1 MGRLFSYLLYSC
13 LCMLMLASAR
23 VRASTLAEEP
33 DVKAAFIYNFALY
46 TEWPKPASDLKV
58 CVMGEDS
65 LLTSMKKFE
74 GRSAHGSNL
83 RIESVTSASET
94 RSCQVLFIGT
104 NEQEHIDQIN
114 KALGDAPVLTV
125 TDSGKLTSY
134 STVIVLLVRNDEH
147 MTFEIN
153 KSAATGK
160 GLTLSSKLLRL
171 ASKVR

>member
-1 MGRLFSYLLYSC
+1 MGRLFSYLLCSC
-13 LCMLMLASAR
+13 LLMLVSTSICAA
-23 VRASTLAEEP
+23 TLAEEP

-46 TEWPKPASDLKV
+46 TEWPKPSSDLNV
-58 CVMGEDS
+58 CVMGDDS

-83 RIESVTSASET
+83 RIESVTSANQA
-94 RSCQVLFIGT
+94 RSCQVLFIGAS
-104 NEQEHIDQIN
+104 EHGYIDQIN
-114 KALGDAPVLTV
+114 KVLEDAPVLTV

-147 MTFEIN
+147 LTFEIN
-153 KSAATGK
+153 KSVATGK

>member
-1 MGRLFSYLLYSC
+1 MVRLFSYLLCSFI
-13 LCMLMLASAR
+13 LMLASAN
-23 VRASTLAEEP
+23 VRAATLAEEP

-46 TEWPKPASDLKV
+46 TEWPKPGSNLKV
-58 CVMGEDS
+58 CIMGEDT

-83 RIESVTSASET
+83 RIESVMSASEA

-104 NEQEHIDQIN
+104 SEHEHIDQIN
-114 KALGDAPVLTV
+114 KTLEDAPVLTV

-134 STVIVLLVRNDEH
+134 STVIVLLIRNDDH
-147 MTFEIN
+147 LAFEIN

-160 GLTLSSKLLRL
+160 GLILSSKLLRL